1 MFKIFLILIITT
13 VSILA
18 QDKYFIYFKDKGIES
33 GSISKT
39 SSEYNIALS
48 LLSEKA
54 IERRTKTLG
63 ENNIISFED
72 LPISSNYISQI
83 ESFNVK
89 IINKLNWFNAVSV
102 FLTGEQKKEISLL
115 PFVSSIERV
124 KKLINKNELTEVIED
139 SNNKLQTG
147 NNFNSNLDYGFSFNQ
162 LQLSEIPILHSKGI
176 KGDGVLIG
184 VLDSGFKWRTLQSLQ
199 NITVVAER
207 DFIFNDNNTENETGD
222 HPNQHNHGTIIL
234 SVMGGFKPG
243 NLIGVSFGSSFLLAK
258 TEDIRTEKNIE
269 EDNYAAAL
277 EWMENFGV
285 DITTS
290 SLGYSEFDAGENSY
304 SYADMNG
311 KTTIVTKAAELAF
324 SRGVLTITSAGNEG
338 NSPWRFITAPADGFN
353 TIAVGAVSFNNNV
366 AAFSGRGPTSDG
378 RIKPDVVAMGVSVLG
393 ASATSNND
401 YSTYNGTSLSAPIV
415 SGTAALLLSVHN
427 HLSNIQLRNIL
438 LNTSDNYNLPNNDR
452 GYGLISAKKAIS
464 FPNINF
470 SNNKEILHKTI
481 IDLDGVK
488 TNSVKFHYSSNGV
501 FYEELNMNLSS
512 IHYTTFTQELPQ
524 FTNGEKIN
532 FYFTYEDSLS
542 VEKRNPEN
550 SNNIYILNYGKNE
563 IVETNPYIPNEYSLE
578 QNYPNPFNNRTLI
591 KFTTPQQEEAE
602 IILYNAIGEKVAII
616 YQGLAKKGQN
626 FAEWNGF
633 NDNGIKTAS
642 GVYYYFLKIGGQV
655 LARKMI
661 LLK

>member
-115 PFVSSIERV
+115 PFVSSIESV